1 MIEPELKAQY
11 DRAAQNHQFYALR
24 EVIARKMHLLEALQ
38 RAQARGG
45 WDVSPDIEYS
55 IKAVENEIAYIR
67 SLLPK
72 LN

>member
-11 DRAAQNHQFYALR
+11 DRAAQNHQFQALR
-24 EVIARKMHLLEALQ
+24 EVIAKKQNLLETLR
-38 RAQARGG
+38 RAQAEGR
-45 WDVSPDIEYS
+45 WDVSPDIGATT
-55 IKAVENEIAYIR
+55 KAVENEIAYIR